1 MQLGKRMRQK
11 DSTARSRE
19 RNEMRVIS
27 IMNLKGGVAKTTST
41 DNMAYILSKRGYR
54 VLLVDN
60 DKQGDLSRGFRR
72 RTTSG
77 DGINCVMTEEHP
89 DMKHLIKNTDYENL
103 DIITANLTLLNANRE
118 VEMDNFRPRH
128 DRIKKALDLVRNQ
141 YDFALIDCPP
151 DINISVINALSAS
164 NDVLIP
170 VEIDDNTTEGMEELL
185 QQIRKIQ
192 THLNPELGTVKCFV
206 TKFSKYNEAHKQ
218 GIEAIRKFYPT
229 LKTVIR
235 TSPIVAKSTFV
246 KKPVAEYS
254 PRAAASVDYESLVT
268 EYLEMIGGKQNV

>member
-1 MQLGKRMRQK
+1 
-11 DSTARSRE
+11 
-19 RNEMRVIS
+19 
-27 IMNLKGGVAKTTST
+27 
-41 DNMAYILSKRGYR
+41 
-54 VLLVDN
+54 
-60 DKQGDLSRGFRR
+60 
-72 RTTSG
+72 
-77 DGINCVMTEEHP
+77 
-89 DMKHLIKNTDYENL
+89 
-103 DIITANLTLLNANRE
+103 
-118 VEMDNFRPRH
+118 MDNFRPRH

-185 QQIRKIQ
+185 QQIGKIQ
-192 THLNPELGTVKCFV
+192 THLNPELKTVKCFV
-206 TKFSKYNEAHKQ
+206 TKFNKYNEAHRQ

-246 KKPVAEYS
+246 KMPVVEYS
-254 PRAAASVDYESLVT
+254 PRAAASVDYELLVT